1 MKIRHVTH
9 EDVTTLSNWWEERS
23 PQDVR
28 DLVKRALRLKAH
40 ERGGGYV
47 ALNDQVPC
55 GFAMLT
61 YWVNVAEISDLFVIP
76 GHRGQGIGTDILKT
90 LLEKARKAGYTDIE
104 IGVLASNTRARRLY
118 ERVGF
123 VPVRTIQHKF
133 SHGYEDIIYLLSSA
147 Q

>member
-1 MKIRHVTH
+1 MKMRHVSY
-9 EDVTTLSNWWEERS
+9 EDVPTMSNWWAERS
-23 PQDVR
+23 PQEVR

-40 ERGGGYV
+40 DRGGGFV
-47 ALNDQVPC
+47 ALNDQVLC

-76 GHRGQGIGTDILKT
+76 GYRGQGIGTDILKA
-90 LLEKARKAGYTDIE
+90 LLEQAHKAGYTDIE

-118 ERVGF
+118 ERMGF

-133 SHGYEDIIYLLSSA
+133 PHGYEDIIYLLSSP